1 MAEYTI
7 FKLKNLTPL
16 HVGTGQ
22 ENYDFSANDLS
33 SDEIS
38 SALAAIKAQHG
49 DADSI
54 DAFLRAFSISS
65 AFPFIGDMLFLPR
78 PIGHLNI
85 CISGMEEHQY
95 RKELKKIKYVELSI
109 WQKLIGGQQ
118 VTIDHAQLY
127 KEYLM
132 PLSDSPKECPSV
144 KQVVQRVG
152 VNRDYQDT
160 VPFFFE
166 WQYFSASA
174 GLFFIVDADTEVT
187 KELLLLA
194 SLLGE
199 SGIGTDKSVGGG
211 KFDVECG
218 TIEIADI
225 HNATSTMLL
234 SSFIPT
240 EEDFS
245 HLQLANSIYS
255 LIYRNG
261 FIAGSTEE
269 QFRHL
274 RKKSIYMFNVG
285 SVFNTLHGLE
295 GKIVNLRPDWNDD
308 TLHPVYRSGKPFTV
322 KIHQLF
328 Q

>member
-152 VNRDYQDT
+152 VNRDYRDT
-160 VPFFFE
+160 MPFFFE

-174 GLFFIVDADTEVT
+174 GLYFIVDADTEVT
-187 KELLLLA
+187 EELFRLTT
-194 SLLGE
+194 LLGE
-199 SGIGTDKSVGGG
+199 AGIGTDKSVGGG
-211 KFDVECG
+211 KFVAERD
-218 TIEIADI
+218 TIEIADVPE
-225 HNATSTMLL
+225 ATSTMLL
-234 SSFIPT
+234 STFIPT
-240 EEDFS
+240 EDDFS
-245 HLQLANSIYS
+245 HIQLDNSSYS
-255 LIYRNG
+255 LIFRNG
-261 FIAGSTEE
+261 FIAGSSVEH
-269 QFRHL
+269 FRHL
-274 RKKSIYMFNVG
+274 RKKSIYMFDVG
-285 SVFNTLHGLE
+285 SVFDTKHVLE
-295 GKIVNLRPDWNDD
+295 GKIVDLRPNWDDD
-308 TLHPVYRSGKPFTV
+308 TLHPVFRSGKPFTV
-322 KIHQLF
+322 NIHY
-328 Q
+328 